1 MKTQSPAKVKKNN
14 TLTYIVLIISSIFTL
29 FPFLWIIIGTTNTSR
44 QIISGKLSLGDQLG
58 INLKKLFIDNNMKG
72 ALWNSLFI
80 AILTVII
87 TLIITSMAAYGFQM
101 YKTRK
106 KEKVYTFFLL
116 TMMFP
121 FASLMIPLFKIITK
135 VNLIDNFAAI
145 IIVASASVFM
155 IFFFRQSF
163 VNYPTDVLQAAYVD
177 GASELQTFIRIF
189 IPSMKSTYAAAAIY
203 IFMTSWNNYLW
214 PLIVIQS
221 NEKKT
226 TTLLI
231 SSMSS
236 SYTPDYGVIM
246 TGIAIATL
254 PVIIMF
260 FSFQKQFVEGMMGS
274 VKQ

>member
-1 MKTQSPAKVKKNN
+1 
-14 TLTYIVLIISSIFTL
+14 
-29 FPFLWIIIGTTNTSR
+29 
-44 QIISGKLSLGDQLG
+44 
-58 INLKKLFIDNNMKG
+58 
-72 ALWNSLFI
+72 
-80 AILTVII
+80 
-87 TLIITSMAAYGFQM
+87 M

-106 KEKVYTFFLL
+106 KEKVYAFFLL

-135 VNLIDNFAAI
+135 INLLDNFAAI